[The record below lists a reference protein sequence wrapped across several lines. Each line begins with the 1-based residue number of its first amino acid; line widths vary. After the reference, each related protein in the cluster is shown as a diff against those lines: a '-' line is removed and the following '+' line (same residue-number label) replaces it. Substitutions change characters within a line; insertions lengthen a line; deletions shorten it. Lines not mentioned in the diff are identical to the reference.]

1 MSTYKVTDVRARY
14 RDSVSVL
21 IDGLGVSDE
30 RRDLSSARAA
40 VMLEVFIAGRDLYWS
55 DSPFALMTDPLLF
68 DREYPA
74 SPLNSGV
81 VASWDVRVPLDGN
94 IAFFLTLFNGEQPST
109 SGNPAMGW
117 ARMEVAEQD
126 APAVVGILNSA
137 YCFFDDG
144 ELRNSDL

>member
-1 MSTYKVTDVRARY
+1 MSTYKVTDVRVRY

-30 RRDLSSARAA
+30 PRDLSGARAA
-40 VMLEVFIAGRDLYWS
+40 VILDVFNSGRDLYWN
-55 DSPFALMTDPLLF
+55 DIPFALMTDPILF

-74 SPLNSGV
+74 SPFKSGV
-81 VASWDVRVPLDGN
+81 VASWDVRVAQDGE
-94 IAFFLTLFNGEQPST
+94 IVFFLTLLGGEQPAT
-109 SGNPAMGW
+109 SGIPAMGW

-126 APAVVGILNSA
+126 APPVVGILNSA
-137 YCFFDDG
+137 YCFFDNG